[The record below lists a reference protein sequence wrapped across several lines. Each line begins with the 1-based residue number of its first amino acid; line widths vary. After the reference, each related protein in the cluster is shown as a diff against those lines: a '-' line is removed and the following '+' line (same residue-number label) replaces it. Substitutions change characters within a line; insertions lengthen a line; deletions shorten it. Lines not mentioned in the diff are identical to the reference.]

1 MAASNVA
8 SAARTAAQAADR
20 RAVVAKTA
28 TKTAQKV
35 TTAKP
40 KPVSKPGNTSINT
53 EDVAARQRA
62 IQALRADDALYF
74 DMLNKVPT
82 EETPSMTANEPAP
95 WTLEG
100 DAVYRDALAAG
111 KSAFTFA
118 QAQALADKQN
128 QQTAAAQQTK
138 QINTNATEG
147 RRRLAGNYAARG
159 MAGGGSASA
168 LGMAEAR
175 ANAEQVA
182 ARTSIADQL
191 TALNNQYLENYGD
204 ASVVDPV
211 TGKSTYD
218 WTSTLAGQ
226 QYKTQAAQAAIQ
238 AQLARYGAV

>member
-28 TKTAQKV
+28 TKTAQKTAPKV
-35 TTAKP
+35 VAKP
-40 KPVSKPGNTSINT
+40 KPTVANGMIINDTS
-53 EDVAARQRA
+53 ESMR
-62 IQALRADDALYF
+62 
-74 DMLNKVPT
+74 MLNRPDAAAVQQANEDFGYMAPT
-82 EETPSMTANEPAP
+82 QTANEPAP

-100 DAVYRDALAAG
+100 DAVYQQALAAG
-111 KSAFTFA
+111 KSAFSFA

-128 QQTAAAQQTK
+128 QETGAAQQRKSLDTG
-138 QINTNATEG
+138 ATEG

-159 MAGGGSASA
+159 MAGGAAGA
-168 LGMAEAR
+168 LSQAEAR

-182 ARTSIADQL
+182 ARTSITDQL
-191 TALNNQYLENYGD
+191 TALNNQYLQNYGD
-204 ASVVDPV
+204 ASVKDPI

-218 WTSTLAGQ
+218 WTGTLAGQ

-238 AQLARYGAV
+238 AQLARYGAA